1 MGQRISDQL
10 KKLGLKKGRNEIRFS
25 VTSRY
30 QGTHSQVTDM
40 YLWESDSKIVISDV
54 DGTITRSDILGQL
67 MPIFGKDWSHTG
79 VTELFKNIENNNY
92 KIMYLTARAIGQSQ
106 QTKGY
111 LTSLSQSNNYLI
123 KRGNTSPKGSYFN
136 ESRWDR
142 LLI

>member
-1 MGQRISDQL
+1 
-10 KKLGLKKGRNEIRFS
+10 
-25 VTSRY
+25 
-30 QGTHSQVTDM
+30 
-40 YLWESDSKIVISDV
+40 
-54 DGTITRSDILGQL
+54 
-67 MPIFGKDWSHTG
+67 
-79 VTELFKNIENNNY
+79 
-92 KIMYLTARAIGQSQ
+92 MYLTARAIGQSQ